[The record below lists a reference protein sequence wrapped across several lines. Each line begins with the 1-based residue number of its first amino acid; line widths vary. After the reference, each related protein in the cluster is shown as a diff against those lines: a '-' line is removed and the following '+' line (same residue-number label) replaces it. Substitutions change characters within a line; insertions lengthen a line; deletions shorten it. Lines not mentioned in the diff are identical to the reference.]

1 MKTNDTTRTGL
12 ERTTMR
18 RAATGDGEALRT
30 LVAEHGQA
38 LFGQAL
44 RLLPTREEAEDAL
57 QDAMLHAM
65 RYAYQYDERR
75 SSLRTWLTR
84 IVYTTCL
91 RHIERRPVAQVVSL
105 DGLPDVSET
114 TLDEAFSTGNEERIA
129 HLMQAMEQLTDEER
143 TLLALRYE
151 EERPLTEVASL
162 FATTPDALYQRL
174 HRIRKRLYHL
184 IIQLEHEDHEL

>member
-1 MKTNDTTRTGL
+1 M
-12 ERTTMR
+12 
-18 RAATGDGEALRT
+18 
-30 LVAEHGQA
+30 
-38 LFGQAL
+38 
-44 RLLPTREEAEDAL
+44 
-57 QDAMLHAM
+57 
-65 RYAYQYDERR
+65 
-75 SSLRTWLTR
+75 
-84 IVYTTCL
+84 
-91 RHIERRPVAQVVSL
+91 VSL